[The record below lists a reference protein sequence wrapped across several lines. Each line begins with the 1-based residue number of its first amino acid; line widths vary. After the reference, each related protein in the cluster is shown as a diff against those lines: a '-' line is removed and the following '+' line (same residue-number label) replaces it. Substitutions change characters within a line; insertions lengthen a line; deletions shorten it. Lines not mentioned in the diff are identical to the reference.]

1 MARII
6 HENRTL
12 LVHKSKTKLIA
23 TPHLHK
29 AVELIYKK
37 SGECEVYCSTQKY
50 KLSAGGFFC
59 AFPNQ
64 VHFYNDDDLGE
75 HYAVI
80 FEPERISCF
89 TETFL
94 KKVPEKPVCIPQDET
109 LEQLM
114 EILLKEYKNGADSR
128 FLEGMVTAAFARL
141 LPHYKLAKAKSSS
154 DRVSQIVT
162 YCNEHFKEDISS
174 ETVASALYLSR
185 GYISGVFNKTL
196 GISFTEYINSLRLD
210 EVERLY
216 SNGGISL
223 SKASAVAGFPTVRT
237 FNRAFL
243 KKYGCSPSEYYKKEK
258 P

>member
-1 MARII
+1 M
-6 HENRTL
+6 
-12 LVHKSKTKLIA
+12 
-23 TPHLHK
+23 
-29 AVELIYKK
+29 
-37 SGECEVYCSTQKY
+37 
-50 KLSAGGFFC
+50 
-59 AFPNQ
+59 
-64 VHFYNDDDLGE
+64 
-75 HYAVI
+75 
-80 FEPERISCF
+80 
-89 TETFL
+89 
-94 KKVPEKPVCIPQDET
+94 CIPQDET

>member
-94 KKVPEKPVCIPQDET
+94 KRCPKSLC
-109 LEQLM
+109 
-114 EILLKEYKNGADSR
+114 
-128 FLEGMVTAAFARL
+128 AFRRMKHL
-141 LPHYKLAKAKSSS
+141 NNLWK
-154 DRVSQIVT
+154 
-162 YCNEHFKEDISS
+162 F
-174 ETVASALYLSR
+174 
-185 GYISGVFNKTL
+185 F
-196 GISFTEYINSLRLD
+196 
-210 EVERLY
+210 
-216 SNGGISL
+216 
-223 SKASAVAGFPTVRT
+223 
-237 FNRAFL
+237 
-243 KKYGCSPSEYYKKEK
+243 
-258 P
+258 